1 MEKAKIREIFLS
13 IQGEGPHVGEQHLFI
28 RFCCCN
34 LNCEYC
40 DTDFDM
46 SRSKEYSPDELI
58 DIVNSY
64 GKNLVLSLTGGEP
77 LVSVDF
83 LKEFLPLARDN
94 GHTIY
99 LETNGTLSDKLGE
112 IIDFIDIVSA
122 DIKIESAVGQNI
134 PLSIIDDF
142 FYIASKKETFAKI
155 VFDNNIKDEEIDN
168 VVSIA
173 KKYDIDLILQPK
185 MTDDKFAVSTD
196 FCEKIF
202 RKFILKYRK
211 TRLIPQLHKFL
222 NVR

>member
-28 RFCCCN
+28 RFCGCN
-34 LNCEYC
+34 LNCDYC
-40 DTDFDM
+40 DTDFDI
-46 SRSKEYSPDELI
+46 SESKEYSSDELI

-83 LKEFLPLARDN
+83 LKEFLPLARGN

-99 LETNGTLSDKLGE
+99 LETNGTLPDKLKE
-112 IIDFIDIVSA
+112 IIDFVDIVSA
-122 DIKIESAVGQNI
+122 DIKIESATGQNI
-134 PLSIIDDF
+134 PVSIIDDF

-155 VFDNNIKDEEIDN
+155 VFDNNITDDEIDN

-185 MTDDKFAVSTD
+185 MLGDKFAVSID
-196 FCEKIF
+196 CCENIF
-202 RKFILKYRK
+202 GKFILKYRK